1 VPNVKDPDS
10 AKSRIPPIKGVIR
23 EMQKQGRP
31 IESAI
36 VCVGPASVEQE
47 AIRGLL
53 AQLRTEGEVESADTV
68 AAIAARIDAG
78 EAPAMLLVLD
88 SAAAE
93 ATDGWIGA
101 LRLRLP
107 RLQIAIYGSFDD
119 LAVQTWLR
127 HGVDALI
134 ERSTPANSVL
144 ETIAFVLAGN
154 RYISPGL
161 FLTGS
166 RRDSPSSLLASG
178 GWRSFLL
185 EDLPVP
191 MLIIQGERFVYANT
205 TAKTILAVNDDEIGR
220 IRFWDRIADSRR
232 QEVRDLVLGWQRG
245 EPVLSR
251 MPVTFTGSSG
261 KAIPTEWFSSITR
274 IAGRVAV
281 VAICTPTP
289 GGEGR
294 PGGDRSNSAAMQRPT
309 LTLRQN
315 DILALLA
322 NGASNKEIARRLE
335 LSEATVKLHVH
346 RILRV
351 LGGKNRTEA
360 AHLARTLGLLDR

>member
-1 VPNVKDPDS
+1 
-10 AKSRIPPIKGVIR
+10 
-23 EMQKQGRP
+23 MQKQGRP

-68 AAIAARIDAG
+68 AAITARIDAG
-78 EAPAMLLVLD
+78 ETPAMLLVLD

-93 ATDGWIGA
+93 ATEGWISA
-101 LRLRLP
+101 LRVRLP
-107 RLQIAIYGSFDD
+107 HLLVAIYGSFDD

-127 HGVDALI
+127 QGVDALI
-134 ERSTPANSVL
+134 ERNAPANSVL

-161 FLTGS
+161 FLIGS
-166 RRDSPSSLLASG
+166 RRDAPSSLLASG

-191 MLIIQGERFVYANT
+191 MLIIQGERFVYANA

-220 IRFWDRIADSRR
+220 LRFWDRIADSRR

-245 EPVLSR
+245 EPVLAR

-274 IAGRVAV
+274 IAGRAAV
-281 VAICTPTP
+281 VAICTPTAET
-289 GGEGR
+289 GQGR
-294 PGGDRSNSAAMQRPT
+294 AGSDRSNSAAMQRPT

>member
-1 VPNVKDPDS
+1 
-10 AKSRIPPIKGVIR
+10 
-23 EMQKQGRP
+23 MQKQGRP

-47 AIRGLL
+47 AIRALL
-53 AQLRTEGEVESADTV
+53 AQSRTGGEVESADTV
-68 AAIAARIDAG
+68 AAIAARIEAG
-78 EAPAMLLVLD
+78 ETSALLLVLD

-93 ATDGWIGA
+93 APDGWISA

-134 ERSTPANSVL
+134 ERNTPANSVL

-161 FLTGS
+161 FLVGS
-166 RRDSPSSLLASG
+166 RRDAPSSLLAG
-178 GWRSFLL
+178 AGWRSFLL

-191 MLIIQGERFVYANT
+191 MLIIQGERFVYANA

-245 EPVLSR
+245 EPVVSR

-261 KAIPTEWFSSITR
+261 KAIPTEWFSAITR
-274 IAGRVAV
+274 IAGRAAV

-289 GGEGR
+289 EGGEGR
-294 PGGDRSNSAAMQRPT
+294 PGSDRSNSAGLQRPT

-322 NGASNKEIARRLE
+322 NGASNKEIARRLQ